1 MKYGISSEHLE
12 QILLEIKSHLGNT
25 SKPEVYIYGSRVKG
39 NHRQYSDIDILL
51 KADKYDED
59 ELGKI
64 DFTELDIPYKVDF
77 VLDRELYEAYKEEIY
92 SHMIKL

>member
-1 MKYGISSEHLE
+1 MKYGISSQHLE
-12 QILLEIKSHLGNT
+12 QILLEIKSHLGKT
-25 SKPEVYIYGSRVKG
+25 SNPEVYIYGSRVKG

-51 KADKYDED
+51 KADSYDEE
-59 ELGKI
+59 ELSKI

-77 VLDRELYEAYKEEIY
+77 VLDRDLYEPYKEEIY